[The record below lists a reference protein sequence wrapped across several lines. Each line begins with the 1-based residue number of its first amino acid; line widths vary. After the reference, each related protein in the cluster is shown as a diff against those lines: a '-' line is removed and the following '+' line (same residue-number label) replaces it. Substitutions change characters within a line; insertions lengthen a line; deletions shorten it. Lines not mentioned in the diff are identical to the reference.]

1 VRVLVTGA
9 SGFIGRNLLL
19 AADPEWEIV
28 ATWRSATDFPAWAD
42 RSLPGRRITTVQ
54 CDLSDP
60 SAVEQVLGETAQEFD
75 LVYHL
80 AARVDIPGS
89 LRDPA
94 ADLADNALATL
105 NLVSRVRSDHLVQ
118 LSTGAVY
125 EGQSGQV
132 DRTRALEPSLPY
144 AAHKLLAEH
153 YAIAARERW
162 TTARRVTVVRFF
174 GAYGP
179 YEPAHKI
186 HTRLVRALAL
196 ERRRDFE
203 IYGDGSNLIDA
214 MWVADAITGLLTI
227 GTTGLARPP
236 GVETV
241 DFAAGD
247 PISIETLV
255 RRAAGALN
263 AGDVELTRRG
273 TAHESNAFHADP
285 RPLEEAYG
293 VRAVTHLEDGL
304 RALAEFLRGRHP
316 AAGTRARP

>member
-19 AADPEWEIV
+19 AADAEWEIV
-28 ATWRSATDFPAWAD
+28 ATCRSAADFPDWVE
-42 RSLPGRRITTVQ
+42 RSLPERRITTVQ

-60 SAVEQVLGETAQEFD
+60 SAIERALGADVPEFD

-105 NLVSRVRSDHLVQ
+105 NLVSRVRTDHLVH

-125 EGQSGQV
+125 EGQSGVV
-132 DRTRALEPSLPY
+132 DRTCVLAPSLPY

-153 YAIAARERW
+153 YALAAHQRW
-162 TTARRVTVVRFF
+162 ATARRVTVVRFF

-179 YEPAHKI
+179 YEPARKI
-186 HTRLVRALAL
+186 FTRLVRAFAL

-214 MWVADAITGLLTI
+214 MWVADATSGLLTI
-227 GTTGLARPP
+227 GMSGLNRPP

-247 PISIETLV
+247 PVSIETLV
-255 RRAAGALN
+255 RRAAGALG
-263 AGDVELTRRG
+263 AQDVELRRSG
-273 TAHESNAFHADP
+273 TAHESNEFHADP

-293 VRAVTHLEDGL
+293 VRAVTPLEEGL
-304 RALAEFLRGRHP
+304 RAFEVFLRGDQSR
-316 AAGTRARP
+316 